1 MLLHH
6 GYGIDIG
13 TSTVKIYDQKADR
26 IQKERDMIAVINN
39 ESVYAVG
46 NEAYHL
52 LGKTPE
58 NIEVITPMANG
69 RISDVSLMEA
79 VLHTLLDRCES
90 RIGQSPA
97 LYFSVLPDMTEI
109 ERRAYHTIAHR
120 GSLYRSRIY
129 MIERPIADAL
139 SFKIPIDETN
149 GTMIV
154 NIGAQ
159 STEISVIADS
169 RVVISRMLPVGGH
182 SINEAIVA
190 AVRRRNHFL
199 ISPKTAKRLKLSLT
213 DLSGGK
219 MEARKVYGID
229 TKSGLPRQGI
239 VTTYTVTSAVL
250 SQVEMITAEIS
261 EFLKRIPPQIRTS
274 VNRDGIYFC
283 GGSTRITG
291 LPKFLNDHLECAVM
305 ISGHYDL
312 STIHGIREVILNP
325 ELREWA
331 EYVH

>member
-13 TSTVKIYDQKADR
+13 TSTVKIYDQKSDR
-26 IQKERDMIAVINN
+26 IQKERNMIAILNN

-52 LGKTPE
+52 YGKTPE
-58 NIEVITPMANG
+58 NMDVITPMANG
-69 RISDVSLMEA
+69 RISDVALMEA
-79 VLHTLLDRCES
+79 VLHTLLERCDT

-120 GSLYRSRIY
+120 GNLSRSRIY
-129 MIERPIADAL
+129 MVERPIADAL
-139 SFKIPIDETN
+139 SFGIPVNQTN

-159 STEISVIADS
+159 STEISVIADAH
-169 RVVISRMLPVGGH
+169 VVISHLLPVGGH
-182 SINEAIVA
+182 SINDAIVA

-199 ISPKTAKRLKLSLT
+199 ISDKSAKRLKLSLT

-219 MEARKVYGID
+219 MEARKVFGID

-250 SQVEMITAEIS
+250 TQVQRITDEIGK
-261 EFLKRIPPQIRTS
+261 FLKRIPPQIRDN
-274 VNRDGIYFC
+274 VNREGIYIC

-291 LPKFLNDHLECAVM
+291 LPKFLNDNLDCAVI

-312 STIHGIREVILNP
+312 CTIMGIKEVILRP
-325 ELREWA
+325 EYSDLA
-331 EYVH
+331 VQQ

>member
-13 TSTVKIYDQKADR
+13 TSTVKIYDQKSDR
-26 IQKERDMIAVINN
+26 IKKERNMIAILNN
-39 ESVYAVG
+39 ESVYAIG

-58 NIEVITPMANG
+58 NMEVITPMANG

-79 VLHTLLDRCES
+79 VLHTLLERCDS
-90 RIGQSPA
+90 RIGQAPA

-120 GSLYRSRIY
+120 GNLSRSRIY
-129 MIERPIADAL
+129 MVERPIADAL
-139 SFKIPIDETN
+139 SFGIPVDKTN

-159 STEISVIADS
+159 STEVSVIADA
-169 RVVISRMLPVGGH
+169 RVVISHLLPVGGH

-199 ISPKTAKRLKLSLT
+199 ISAKTAKRLKLSLT

-219 MEARKVYGID
+219 MEARKVFGID

-239 VTTYTVTSAVL
+239 VTTHTVTSAVL
-250 SQVEMITAEIS
+250 TQVQRITDEIGK
-261 EFLKRIPPQIRTS
+261 FLKRIPPQIRDN
-274 VNRDGIYFC
+274 VYREGIYMC

-291 LPKFLNDHLECAVM
+291 LPKFMNDNLDCVVI

-312 STIHGIREVILNP
+312 STIMGIKEVILRP
-325 ELREWA
+325 EYSDLA
-331 EYVH
+331 AQH

>member
-13 TSTVKIYDQKADR
+13 TSTVKIYDQKSDR
-26 IQKERDMIAVINN
+26 IQKERNMIAILNN
-39 ESVYAVG
+39 ESVYAIG

-58 NIEVITPMANG
+58 NINVITPMANG

-79 VLHTLLDRCES
+79 VLHTLLERCES

-109 ERRAYHTIAHR
+109 EKRAYHTIAHR
-120 GSLYRSRIY
+120 GSLSRSRIY
-129 MIERPIADAL
+129 MIERPVADAL
-139 SFKIPIDETN
+139 SFGIPIDQTN
-149 GTMIV
+149 GSMIV

-159 STEISVIADS
+159 STEISVIADA
-169 RVVISRMLPVGGH
+169 RVVISHLLPVGGH

-199 ISPKTAKRLKLSLT
+199 ISSKTAKRLKLSLT

-219 MEARKVYGID
+219 MEARKVFGID

-250 SQVEMITAEIS
+250 SQVQRITDEIAR
-261 EFLKRIPPQIRTS
+261 FLKRIPPQIRDS
-274 VNRDGIYFC
+274 VSREGIYIC

-291 LPKFLNDHLECAVM
+291 LPKYLNDHLDCAV
-305 ISGHYDL
+305 ILSGHYDL
-312 STIHGIREVILNP
+312 STIFGIREIILHP
-325 ELREWA
+325 EYSKWA
-331 EYVH
+331 KS

>member
-6 GYGIDIG
+6 GFGIDIG
-13 TSTVKIYDQKADR
+13 TSSVKIYDQRSDR
-26 IQKERDMIAVINN
+26 IQKERNMIAIFNN
-39 ESVYAVG
+39 ESVYAIG

-58 NIEVITPMANG
+58 TMRVITPMANG

-79 VLHTLLDRCES
+79 VLHTLLSRCES

-120 GSLYRSRIY
+120 GALNRSRIY
-129 MIERPIADAL
+129 AIERPIADAL
-139 SFKIPIDETN
+139 SFGIPVHQTN

-159 STEISVIADS
+159 STSMSVIADS
-169 RVVISRMLPVGGH
+169 RVVISHMLPVGGH

-190 AVRRRNHFL
+190 AVRRRNSFL
-199 ISPKTAKRLKLSLT
+199 ISTKAAKRLKLSLT

-239 VTTYTVTSAVL
+239 VTTYTVSSAVS
-250 SQVEMITAEIS
+250 SQTALIAEEIDR
-261 EFLKRIPPQIRTS
+261 FLKRIPPQIRS
-274 VNRDGIYFC
+274 SIYEEGICFC

-291 LPKFLNDHLECAVM
+291 LPRFLNEHLDCAVR

-312 STIHGIREVILNP
+312 STIFGLKEVMLHP
-325 ELREWA
+325 ELSDLA
-331 EYVH
+331 EPQ